1 MQRFEAIIIGGSAG
15 SFQVIAEILNGIPKN
30 FSIPIILCF
39 HRLRTE
45 RHGFIEALSPRSQL
59 PIIEPL
65 DKMPIVSGYVYLSPA
80 NYHLYIE
87 SDKHIALSL
96 EEPENH
102 SRPSIDLAFY
112 SSATVYGKSLLG
124 IILSG
129 ANQDGARGAKAISEY
144 GGYIITQDPSEAE
157 VNIMP
162 KAAISY
168 AKVDQI
174 LKTAEIVS
182 FLRELS

>member
-1 MQRFEAIIIGGSAG
+1 MRRFEAIIIGGSAG

-45 RHGFIEALSPRSQL
+45 RHGFIEALTPRSQL
-59 PIIEPL
+59 SIIEPL
-65 DKMPIVSGYVYLSPA
+65 DKMPIVGGFIYLAPA

-87 SDKHIALSL
+87 RDNCFSLSL

-112 SSATVYGKSLLG
+112 SAATVYEKSLLG

-129 ANQDGARGAKAISEY
+129 ANQDGAKGAKAISDY
-144 GGYIITQDPSEAE
+144 GGYIITQDPAEAE

-162 KAAISY
+162 KAAIVN

-182 FLRELS
+182 FLRELT